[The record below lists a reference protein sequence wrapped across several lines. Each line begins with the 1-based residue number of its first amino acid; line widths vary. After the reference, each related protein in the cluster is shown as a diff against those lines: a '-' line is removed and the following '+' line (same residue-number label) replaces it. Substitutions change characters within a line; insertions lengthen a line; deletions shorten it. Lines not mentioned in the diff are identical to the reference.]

1 MEERDDPGITPDLNE
16 ITYKIN
22 GAVFEVSRCL
32 GAGFLEKV
40 YENALALELREQ
52 GLQVL
57 SQTPLR
63 VNYKGETVG
72 EYFPDL
78 LVEGQVIVEIKA
90 VERLHPIHTA
100 QILNYLKATA
110 VPIGLL
116 VNFVHPKAIIKRY
129 VNKFSG

>member
-1 MEERDDPGITPDLNE
+1 MGRYLKFPDVLE
-16 ITYKIN
+16 P
-22 GAVFEVSRCL
+22 
-32 GAGFLEKV
+32 GFLRKFMKMPW
-40 YENALALELREQ
+40 
-52 GLQVL
+52 L
-57 SQTPLR
+57 SNSGSKDYRSSLKTPLL